1 MTPREALK
9 RYFGYDSFRP
19 GQEEIVSA
27 LLAGRDALAI
37 MPTGAGKS
45 LCYQVPALLLP
56 GLTLVIS
63 PLISL
68 MQDQVKGLNAA
79 GIHAAFI
86 NSSLTETQIARAL
99 DLAAEGSYKLVY
111 VAPERLESPV
121 FRSFAAGA
129 DISMVTVDEAHCI
142 SQWGQDFRPS
152 YLKILDFIDSLPRRP
167 IVSAF
172 TATATREVKDDIV
185 CTLRLHDPKVLVTG
199 FDRPNLYFQVERTR
213 RKDDFVIQYLRDH
226 PGESGIIYCATRK
239 NVDKLQ
245 ELLTEYGF
253 TATKYHA
260 GLSAEARRKNQN
272 DFIYDT
278 APVIVATNA
287 FGMGIDKSNV
297 RFVLHYN
304 MPQSMENYYQEAGR
318 AGRDGLPSQC
328 VLLFSAQDVIIN
340 EEDCGT
346 LRGLTATA
354 IKRNDDVVQTLYDRI
369 LGRTA
374 LNDVIHPLTGEVL
387 CKAGEEITES
397 IAEAIEKSPLES
409 VEIRSVLTCESRR
422 GVCAK
427 CYGRNLATAR
437 MVQRGEVV
445 GVIAAQSIG
454 EPGTQL
460 TLRTFHVGGVAAGTA
475 VETNVV
481 SKYEGRL
488 EIDELRTVKGKNPQ
502 GEAVDIVISR
512 QSEFRIV
519 DPKTE
524 IVLYTHNLPYGSM
537 LYMSDGA
544 EVKKGD
550 MICEWDPYNAVIIS
564 EHEGKAVYD
573 SVIEGV
579 TYRDERDEQTGLS
592 EKVIIESKDKTKN
605 PVIKVINKEG
615 EEVKS
620 YNLPVS
626 AHVVVKDNAKIKAGD
641 ILIKIPRAVGKSGG
655 DITGGLPRVTE
666 LFEARNPSNPAI
678 VSEID
683 GEVTFGKI
691 KRGNREIIITS
702 KEGDVRRYLVPLSRQ
717 IIVQENDYVKAG
729 GALSDGAI
737 TPSDILN
744 ILGLTKVQE
753 YIVNEVQEVYRMQGV
768 KINDKHFEVIVR
780 QMMSKV
786 KIEDPGDTRFFE
798 DQIVDKWEFMDV
810 NDELYDKVVVTDAGD
825 STAVQPGQIISMRKL
840 RDENSSLKRRDLNLV
855 KVRDIV
861 PATSTQILQGITRA
875 ALQTSSFISAA
886 SFQETTKVL
895 NEAAIQGK
903 VDPLENLK
911 ENVICGHL
919 IPGGTGMREYDNLVV
934 GLKED
939 LEAIQ
944 AAK

>member
-253 TATKYHA
+253 AATKYHA

-340 EEDCGT
+340 KFLLDKKDFAEMDDEEADLLRQRDLQRLQTMERYCQTTECLRNYILAYFGEHPTAPCGNCGSCNNDFDEVDMTDAAKWMINCVAELHGRYGKAMLFGT
-346 LRGLTATA
+346 LQGANRARLRELGAERFKSYGRMKDTPRETLERLLAQLLEDGYLVQSDDQYAVLHIGDIAPLKAGGQVLVKLPPQREPEQTRAPKPKRRSPMDALTSAGLELFNQLRQLRFDTAQREGLPPYVVFGDKSLVDMCLRAPRRAEDMLGIYGMGERKYEKYGAAFFAVIDAYRADHPDAVLSLDPPAPEPEKPLPSEKKKKPPKAERPAFYLTAEDARSFNYQDSYTGA
-354 IKRNDDVVQTLYDRI
+354 ELKA
-369 LGRTA
+369 A
-374 LNDVIHPLTGEVL
+374 L
-387 CKAGEEITES
+387 
-397 IAEAIEKSPLES
+397 IE
-409 VEIRSVLTCESRR
+409 
-422 GVCAK
+422 
-427 CYGRNLATAR
+427 
-437 MVQRGEVV
+437 
-445 GVIAAQSIG
+445 
-454 EPGTQL
+454 
-460 TLRTFHVGGVAAGTA
+460 AAGDPDVKAPTI
-475 VETNVV
+475 
-481 SKYEGRL
+481 K
-488 EIDELRTVKGKNPQ
+488 EIDEWLLVQRLIGMERLPTKGFYYVPTPAGVDAGLR
-502 GEAVDIVISR
+502 
-512 QSEFRIV
+512 SE
-519 DPKTE
+519 
-524 IVLYTHNLPYGSM
+524 
-537 LYMSDGA
+537 
-544 EVKKGD
+544 
-550 MICEWDPYNAVIIS
+550 
-564 EHEGKAVYD
+564 
-573 SVIEGV
+573 
-579 TYRDERDEQTGLS
+579 
-592 EKVIIESKDKTKN
+592 DK
-605 PVIKVINKEG
+605 
-615 EEVKS
+615 
-620 YNLPVS
+620 VS
-626 AHVVVKDNAKIKAGD
+626 ARGTPYSVLLFTPESQRMVVEHFIKPD
-641 ILIKIPRAVGKSGG
+641 
-655 DITGGLPRVTE
+655 
-666 LFEARNPSNPAI
+666 
-678 VSEID
+678 
-683 GEVTFGKI
+683 
-691 KRGNREIIITS
+691 
-702 KEGDVRRYLVPLSRQ
+702 
-717 IIVQENDYVKAG
+717 
-729 GALSDGAI
+729 
-737 TPSDILN
+737 
-744 ILGLTKVQE
+744 
-753 YIVNEVQEVYRMQGV
+753 
-768 KINDKHFEVIVR
+768 
-780 QMMSKV
+780 
-786 KIEDPGDTRFFE
+786 
-798 DQIVDKWEFMDV
+798 
-810 NDELYDKVVVTDAGD
+810 
-825 STAVQPGQIISMRKL
+825 
-840 RDENSSLKRRDLNLV
+840 
-855 KVRDIV
+855 
-861 PATSTQILQGITRA
+861 
-875 ALQTSSFISAA
+875 
-886 SFQETTKVL
+886 
-895 NEAAIQGK
+895 
-903 VDPLENLK
+903 
-911 ENVICGHL
+911 
-919 IPGGTGMREYDNLVV
+919 
-934 GLKED
+934 
-939 LEAIQ
+939 
-944 AAK
+944 

>member
-121 FRSFAAGA
+121 FRSFSAGA

-213 RKDDFVIQYLRDH
+213 RKDDFVIQYLRGH

-253 TATKYHA
+253 AATKYHA

-340 EEDCGT
+340 KFLLDKKDFAEMDDEEADLLRQRDLQRLQTMERYCQTTECLRNYILAYFGEHPTAPCGNCGSCNNDFDEVDMTDAAKWMINCVAELRGRYGKAILFGT
-346 LRGLTATA
+346 LQGANRARLRELGAERFKSYGRMKDTPRETLERLLAQLLEDGYLVQSDDQYAVLHIGDIAPLKAGGQVLVKLPPQREPEQARAPKPKRRSPMDALTSAGLELFNQLRQLRFDTAQREGLPPYVVFGDKSLVDMCLRAPRRAEDMLGIYGMGERKYEKYGAAFFAVIDAYRADHPDAVLSLDPPAPEPEKPLPSEKKKKPPKAERPAFYLTAEDARSFNYQDSYTGA
-354 IKRNDDVVQTLYDRI
+354 ELKA
-369 LGRTA
+369 A
-374 LNDVIHPLTGEVL
+374 L
-387 CKAGEEITES
+387 
-397 IAEAIEKSPLES
+397 IE
-409 VEIRSVLTCESRR
+409 
-422 GVCAK
+422 
-427 CYGRNLATAR
+427 
-437 MVQRGEVV
+437 
-445 GVIAAQSIG
+445 
-454 EPGTQL
+454 
-460 TLRTFHVGGVAAGTA
+460 AAGDPDVKAPTI
-475 VETNVV
+475 
-481 SKYEGRL
+481 K
-488 EIDELRTVKGKNPQ
+488 EIDEWLLAQRLIGMERLPTKGFYYVPTPAGVDAGLRSEDKVSARGTPYSVLLFTPEAQRMVVEHFIKPEASPS
-502 GEAVDIVISR
+502 GEAV
-512 QSEFRIV
+512 
-519 DPKTE
+519 T
-524 IVLYTHNLPYGSM
+524 
-537 LYMSDGA
+537 
-544 EVKKGD
+544 
-550 MICEWDPYNAVIIS
+550 
-564 EHEGKAVYD
+564 
-573 SVIEGV
+573 
-579 TYRDERDEQTGLS
+579 
-592 EKVIIESKDKTKN
+592 
-605 PVIKVINKEG
+605 
-615 EEVKS
+615 
-620 YNLPVS
+620 
-626 AHVVVKDNAKIKAGD
+626 
-641 ILIKIPRAVGKSGG
+641 
-655 DITGGLPRVTE
+655 
-666 LFEARNPSNPAI
+666 
-678 VSEID
+678 
-683 GEVTFGKI
+683 
-691 KRGNREIIITS
+691 
-702 KEGDVRRYLVPLSRQ
+702 EGD
-717 IIVQENDYVKAG
+717 
-729 GALSDGAI
+729 
-737 TPSDILN
+737 
-744 ILGLTKVQE
+744 
-753 YIVNEVQEVYRMQGV
+753 
-768 KINDKHFEVIVR
+768 
-780 QMMSKV
+780 
-786 KIEDPGDTRFFE
+786 
-798 DQIVDKWEFMDV
+798 
-810 NDELYDKVVVTDAGD
+810 
-825 STAVQPGQIISMRKL
+825 
-840 RDENSSLKRRDLNLV
+840 
-855 KVRDIV
+855 
-861 PATSTQILQGITRA
+861 
-875 ALQTSSFISAA
+875 
-886 SFQETTKVL
+886 
-895 NEAAIQGK
+895 
-903 VDPLENLK
+903 
-911 ENVICGHL
+911 
-919 IPGGTGMREYDNLVV
+919 
-934 GLKED
+934 
-939 LEAIQ
+939 
-944 AAK
+944 

>member
-1 MTPREALK
+1 MTPLETLK

-253 TATKYHA
+253 AATKYHA

-340 EEDCGT
+340 KFLLDKKDFAEMDDEEADLLRQRDLQRLQTMERYCQTTECLRNYILAYFGEHPTAPCGNCGSCNNDFDEVDMTDAAKWMINCVAELRGRYGKAILFGT
-346 LRGLTATA
+346 LQGANRARLRELGAERFKSYGRMKDTPRETLERLLAQLLEDGYLVQSDDQYAVLHIGDISPLKAGGQVLVKLPPQREPEQARAPKPKRRSPMDALTSAGLELFNQLRQLRFDTAQREGLPPYVVFGDKSLVDMCLRAPRRAEDMLGIYGMGERKYEKYGAAFFAVIDAYRADHPDAVLSLDPPAPEPEKPLPSEKKKKLPKAERPAFYLTAEDARSFNYQDSYTGA
-354 IKRNDDVVQTLYDRI
+354 ELKA
-369 LGRTA
+369 A
-374 LNDVIHPLTGEVL
+374 L
-387 CKAGEEITES
+387 
-397 IAEAIEKSPLES
+397 IE
-409 VEIRSVLTCESRR
+409 
-422 GVCAK
+422 
-427 CYGRNLATAR
+427 
-437 MVQRGEVV
+437 
-445 GVIAAQSIG
+445 
-454 EPGTQL
+454 
-460 TLRTFHVGGVAAGTA
+460 AAGDPDVKTP
-475 VETNVV
+475 TI
-481 SKYEGRL
+481 K
-488 EIDELRTVKGKNPQ
+488 EIDEWLLAQRLIGMERLPTKGFYYVPTPAGVDAGLR
-502 GEAVDIVISR
+502 
-512 QSEFRIV
+512 SE
-519 DPKTE
+519 
-524 IVLYTHNLPYGSM
+524 
-537 LYMSDGA
+537 
-544 EVKKGD
+544 
-550 MICEWDPYNAVIIS
+550 
-564 EHEGKAVYD
+564 
-573 SVIEGV
+573 
-579 TYRDERDEQTGLS
+579 
-592 EKVIIESKDKTKN
+592 DK
-605 PVIKVINKEG
+605 
-615 EEVKS
+615 
-620 YNLPVS
+620 VS
-626 AHVVVKDNAKIKAGD
+626 ARGTPYSVLLFTPEAQRMVVEHFIKPD
-641 ILIKIPRAVGKSGG
+641 
-655 DITGGLPRVTE
+655 
-666 LFEARNPSNPAI
+666 
-678 VSEID
+678 
-683 GEVTFGKI
+683 
-691 KRGNREIIITS
+691 
-702 KEGDVRRYLVPLSRQ
+702 
-717 IIVQENDYVKAG
+717 
-729 GALSDGAI
+729 
-737 TPSDILN
+737 
-744 ILGLTKVQE
+744 
-753 YIVNEVQEVYRMQGV
+753 
-768 KINDKHFEVIVR
+768 
-780 QMMSKV
+780 
-786 KIEDPGDTRFFE
+786 
-798 DQIVDKWEFMDV
+798 
-810 NDELYDKVVVTDAGD
+810 
-825 STAVQPGQIISMRKL
+825 
-840 RDENSSLKRRDLNLV
+840 
-855 KVRDIV
+855 
-861 PATSTQILQGITRA
+861 
-875 ALQTSSFISAA
+875 
-886 SFQETTKVL
+886 
-895 NEAAIQGK
+895 
-903 VDPLENLK
+903 
-911 ENVICGHL
+911 
-919 IPGGTGMREYDNLVV
+919 
-934 GLKED
+934 
-939 LEAIQ
+939 
-944 AAK
+944 

>member
-27 LLAGRDALAI
+27 LLAGQDALAI

-253 TATKYHA
+253 AATKYHA

-340 EEDCGT
+340 KFLLDKKDFAEMDDEEADLLRQRDLQRLQTMERYCQTTECLRNYILAYFGEHPTAPCGNCGSCNNDFDEVDMTDAAKWMINCVAELRGRYGKAILFGT
-346 LRGLTATA
+346 LQGANRARLRELGAERFKSYGRMKDTPRETLERLLAQLLEDGYLVQSDDQYAVLHIGDIAPLKADGQVLVKLPPQREPEQARAPKPKRRSPMDALTSAGLELFSQLRQLRFDTAQREGLPPYVVFGDKSLVDMCLRAPRRAEDMLGIYGMGERKYEKYGAAFFAVIDAYRADHPDAVLSLDPPAPEPEKPLPSEKKKKPPKAERPAFYLTAEDARSFNYQDSYTGA
-354 IKRNDDVVQTLYDRI
+354 ELKAALIEAAGDPDVKAPTIKEIEEWLLVQRLIGMERLPTKGFYYVPTPAGVDAGLRSEDKVSARGTPYSVLLFTPEAQRMVVEHFI
-369 LGRTA
+369 
-374 LNDVIHPLTGEVL
+374 
-387 CKAGEEITES
+387 K
-397 IAEAIEKSPLES
+397 AEASP
-409 VEIRSVLTCESRR
+409 
-422 GVCAK
+422 A
-427 CYGRNLATAR
+427 
-437 MVQRGEVV
+437 
-445 GVIAAQSIG
+445 
-454 EPGTQL
+454 
-460 TLRTFHVGGVAAGTA
+460 
-475 VETNVV
+475 
-481 SKYEGRL
+481 
-488 EIDELRTVKGKNPQ
+488 
-502 GEAVDIVISR
+502 GEAV
-512 QSEFRIV
+512 
-519 DPKTE
+519 T
-524 IVLYTHNLPYGSM
+524 
-537 LYMSDGA
+537 
-544 EVKKGD
+544 
-550 MICEWDPYNAVIIS
+550 
-564 EHEGKAVYD
+564 
-573 SVIEGV
+573 
-579 TYRDERDEQTGLS
+579 
-592 EKVIIESKDKTKN
+592 
-605 PVIKVINKEG
+605 
-615 EEVKS
+615 
-620 YNLPVS
+620 
-626 AHVVVKDNAKIKAGD
+626 
-641 ILIKIPRAVGKSGG
+641 
-655 DITGGLPRVTE
+655 
-666 LFEARNPSNPAI
+666 
-678 VSEID
+678 
-683 GEVTFGKI
+683 
-691 KRGNREIIITS
+691 
-702 KEGDVRRYLVPLSRQ
+702 EGD
-717 IIVQENDYVKAG
+717 
-729 GALSDGAI
+729 
-737 TPSDILN
+737 
-744 ILGLTKVQE
+744 
-753 YIVNEVQEVYRMQGV
+753 
-768 KINDKHFEVIVR
+768 
-780 QMMSKV
+780 
-786 KIEDPGDTRFFE
+786 
-798 DQIVDKWEFMDV
+798 
-810 NDELYDKVVVTDAGD
+810 
-825 STAVQPGQIISMRKL
+825 
-840 RDENSSLKRRDLNLV
+840 
-855 KVRDIV
+855 
-861 PATSTQILQGITRA
+861 
-875 ALQTSSFISAA
+875 
-886 SFQETTKVL
+886 
-895 NEAAIQGK
+895 
-903 VDPLENLK
+903 
-911 ENVICGHL
+911 
-919 IPGGTGMREYDNLVV
+919 
-934 GLKED
+934 
-939 LEAIQ
+939 
-944 AAK
+944 

>member
-253 TATKYHA
+253 AATKYHA

-340 EEDCGT
+340 KFLLDKKDFAEMDDEETDLLRQRDLQRLQTMERYCQTTECLRNYILAYFGEHPTAPCGNCGSCNNDFDEVDMTDAAKWMINCVAELYGRYGKAILFGT
-346 LRGLTATA
+346 LQGANRARLRELGAERFKSYGRMKDTPRETLERLLAQLLEDGYLVQS
-354 IKRNDDVVQTLYDRI
+354 DDQYAVLHIGDI
-369 LGRTA
+369 A
-374 LNDVIHPLTGEVL
+374 PL
-387 CKAGEEITES
+387 KAGGQVLVKLPPQREPEQARAPKPKRRSPMDALTSAGLELFNQLRQLRFDTAQREGLPPYVVFGDKSLVDMCLRAPRRAEDMLGIYGMGERKYEKYGAAFFAVIDAYRADHPDAVLSLDPPAPEPEKPLPSEKKKKPPKAERPAFYLTTEDARS
-397 IAEAIEKSPLES
+397 FNYQDSYTGAELKAALIE
-409 VEIRSVLTCESRR
+409 
-422 GVCAK
+422 
-427 CYGRNLATAR
+427 
-437 MVQRGEVV
+437 
-445 GVIAAQSIG
+445 
-454 EPGTQL
+454 
-460 TLRTFHVGGVAAGTA
+460 AAGDPDVKAPTI
-475 VETNVV
+475 
-481 SKYEGRL
+481 K
-488 EIDELRTVKGKNPQ
+488 EIDEWLLAQRLIGMERLPTKGFYYVPTPAGVDAGLRSEDKVSARGTPYSVLLFTPEVQRMVVEHFVKPEASPS
-502 GEAVDIVISR
+502 GEAV
-512 QSEFRIV
+512 
-519 DPKTE
+519 T
-524 IVLYTHNLPYGSM
+524 
-537 LYMSDGA
+537 
-544 EVKKGD
+544 
-550 MICEWDPYNAVIIS
+550 
-564 EHEGKAVYD
+564 
-573 SVIEGV
+573 
-579 TYRDERDEQTGLS
+579 
-592 EKVIIESKDKTKN
+592 
-605 PVIKVINKEG
+605 
-615 EEVKS
+615 
-620 YNLPVS
+620 
-626 AHVVVKDNAKIKAGD
+626 
-641 ILIKIPRAVGKSGG
+641 
-655 DITGGLPRVTE
+655 
-666 LFEARNPSNPAI
+666 
-678 VSEID
+678 
-683 GEVTFGKI
+683 
-691 KRGNREIIITS
+691 
-702 KEGDVRRYLVPLSRQ
+702 EGD
-717 IIVQENDYVKAG
+717 
-729 GALSDGAI
+729 
-737 TPSDILN
+737 
-744 ILGLTKVQE
+744 
-753 YIVNEVQEVYRMQGV
+753 
-768 KINDKHFEVIVR
+768 
-780 QMMSKV
+780 
-786 KIEDPGDTRFFE
+786 
-798 DQIVDKWEFMDV
+798 
-810 NDELYDKVVVTDAGD
+810 
-825 STAVQPGQIISMRKL
+825 
-840 RDENSSLKRRDLNLV
+840 
-855 KVRDIV
+855 
-861 PATSTQILQGITRA
+861 
-875 ALQTSSFISAA
+875 
-886 SFQETTKVL
+886 
-895 NEAAIQGK
+895 
-903 VDPLENLK
+903 
-911 ENVICGHL
+911 
-919 IPGGTGMREYDNLVV
+919 
-934 GLKED
+934 
-939 LEAIQ
+939 
-944 AAK
+944 

>member
-1 MTPREALK
+1 MTPLEALK

-226 PGESGIIYCATRK
+226 PSESGIIYCATRK

-253 TATKYHA
+253 AATKYHA

-340 EEDCGT
+340 KFLLDKKDFAEMDDEEADLLRQRDLQRLQTMERYCQTSECLRNYILAYFGEHPTAPCGNCGSCSSDFDEVNMTDAAKWMINCVAELRGRYGKAILFGT
-346 LRGLTATA
+346 LQGANRARLRELGAERFKSYGRMKDTPRETLERLLAQLLEDGYLVQSDDQYAVLHIGDIAPLKAGGQVLVKLPPQREPEQARAPKPKRRSPMDALTSAGLELFNQLRQLRFDTAQREGLPPYVVFGDKSLVDMCLRAPRRAEDMLGIYGMGERKYEKYGAAFFAVIDAYRADHPDAVLSLDPPAPEPEKPLPSEKKKKPPKAERPAFYLTAEDARSFNYQDSYTGA
-354 IKRNDDVVQTLYDRI
+354 ELKA
-369 LGRTA
+369 A
-374 LNDVIHPLTGEVL
+374 L
-387 CKAGEEITES
+387 
-397 IAEAIEKSPLES
+397 IE
-409 VEIRSVLTCESRR
+409 
-422 GVCAK
+422 
-427 CYGRNLATAR
+427 
-437 MVQRGEVV
+437 
-445 GVIAAQSIG
+445 
-454 EPGTQL
+454 
-460 TLRTFHVGGVAAGTA
+460 AAGDPDVKAPTI
-475 VETNVV
+475 
-481 SKYEGRL
+481 K
-488 EIDELRTVKGKNPQ
+488 EIDEWLLAQRLIGMERLPTKGFYYVPTPAGVDAGLRSEDKVSARGTPYSVLLFTPEAQRMVVEHFIKPEASPS
-502 GEAVDIVISR
+502 GEAV
-512 QSEFRIV
+512 
-519 DPKTE
+519 T
-524 IVLYTHNLPYGSM
+524 
-537 LYMSDGA
+537 
-544 EVKKGD
+544 
-550 MICEWDPYNAVIIS
+550 
-564 EHEGKAVYD
+564 
-573 SVIEGV
+573 
-579 TYRDERDEQTGLS
+579 
-592 EKVIIESKDKTKN
+592 
-605 PVIKVINKEG
+605 
-615 EEVKS
+615 
-620 YNLPVS
+620 
-626 AHVVVKDNAKIKAGD
+626 
-641 ILIKIPRAVGKSGG
+641 
-655 DITGGLPRVTE
+655 
-666 LFEARNPSNPAI
+666 
-678 VSEID
+678 
-683 GEVTFGKI
+683 
-691 KRGNREIIITS
+691 
-702 KEGDVRRYLVPLSRQ
+702 EGD
-717 IIVQENDYVKAG
+717 
-729 GALSDGAI
+729 
-737 TPSDILN
+737 
-744 ILGLTKVQE
+744 
-753 YIVNEVQEVYRMQGV
+753 
-768 KINDKHFEVIVR
+768 
-780 QMMSKV
+780 
-786 KIEDPGDTRFFE
+786 
-798 DQIVDKWEFMDV
+798 
-810 NDELYDKVVVTDAGD
+810 
-825 STAVQPGQIISMRKL
+825 
-840 RDENSSLKRRDLNLV
+840 
-855 KVRDIV
+855 
-861 PATSTQILQGITRA
+861 
-875 ALQTSSFISAA
+875 
-886 SFQETTKVL
+886 
-895 NEAAIQGK
+895 
-903 VDPLENLK
+903 
-911 ENVICGHL
+911 
-919 IPGGTGMREYDNLVV
+919 
-934 GLKED
+934 
-939 LEAIQ
+939 
-944 AAK
+944 

>member
-121 FRSFAAGA
+121 FRSFSAGA

-253 TATKYHA
+253 AATKYHA

-340 EEDCGT
+340 KFLLDKKDFAEMDDEEADL
-346 LRGLTATA
+346 LRQRDLQRLQTMERYCQTTECL
-354 IKRNDDVVQTLYDRI
+354 RNYIQI
-369 LGRTA
+369 GR
-374 LNDVIHPLTGEVL
+374 
-387 CKAGEEITES
+387 
-397 IAEAIEKSPLES
+397 
-409 VEIRSVLTCESRR
+409 
-422 GVCAK
+422 
-427 CYGRNLATAR
+427 
-437 MVQRGEVV
+437 
-445 GVIAAQSIG
+445 
-454 EPGTQL
+454 
-460 TLRTFHVGGVAAGTA
+460 
-475 VETNVV
+475 
-481 SKYEGRL
+481 
-488 EIDELRTVKGKNPQ
+488 
-502 GEAVDIVISR
+502 
-512 QSEFRIV
+512 
-519 DPKTE
+519 
-524 IVLYTHNLPYGSM
+524 
-537 LYMSDGA
+537 
-544 EVKKGD
+544 
-550 MICEWDPYNAVIIS
+550 
-564 EHEGKAVYD
+564 
-573 SVIEGV
+573 
-579 TYRDERDEQTGLS
+579 
-592 EKVIIESKDKTKN
+592 
-605 PVIKVINKEG
+605 
-615 EEVKS
+615 
-620 YNLPVS
+620 
-626 AHVVVKDNAKIKAGD
+626 AHV
-641 ILIKIPRAVGKSGG
+641 
-655 DITGGLPRVTE
+655 
-666 LFEARNPSNPAI
+666 
-678 VSEID
+678 
-683 GEVTFGKI
+683 
-691 KRGNREIIITS
+691 
-702 KEGDVRRYLVPLSRQ
+702 
-717 IIVQENDYVKAG
+717 
-729 GALSDGAI
+729 
-737 TPSDILN
+737 
-744 ILGLTKVQE
+744 
-753 YIVNEVQEVYRMQGV
+753 
-768 KINDKHFEVIVR
+768 
-780 QMMSKV
+780 
-786 KIEDPGDTRFFE
+786 
-798 DQIVDKWEFMDV
+798 
-810 NDELYDKVVVTDAGD
+810 
-825 STAVQPGQIISMRKL
+825 
-840 RDENSSLKRRDLNLV
+840 
-855 KVRDIV
+855 
-861 PATSTQILQGITRA
+861 
-875 ALQTSSFISAA
+875 
-886 SFQETTKVL
+886 
-895 NEAAIQGK
+895 
-903 VDPLENLK
+903 
-911 ENVICGHL
+911 
-919 IPGGTGMREYDNLVV
+919 
-934 GLKED
+934 
-939 LEAIQ
+939 
-944 AAK
+944 

>member
-129 DISMVTVDEAHCI
+129 DISMITVDEAHCI

-185 CTLRLHDPKVLVTG
+185 CTLRLHNPKVLVTG

-213 RKDDFVIQYLRDH
+213 RKDDFVIQYLRGH

-253 TATKYHA
+253 AATKYHA
-260 GLSAEARRKNQN
+260 GLPAEARRKNQN

-340 EEDCGT
+340 KFLLGKKDFAEMDDEEADLLRQRDLQRLQTMERYCQTTECLRNYILAYFGEHPTAPCGNCGSCSNDFDEVDMTDAAKRMINCVAELRGRYGKAILFGT
-346 LRGLTATA
+346 LQGANRARLRELGAERFKSYGRMKDTPRETLERLLAQLLEDGYLVQSDDQYAVLHIGDIAPLKAGGQVLVKLPPQREPEQARAPKPKRRSPMDALTSAGLELFNQLRQLRFDTAQREGLPPYVVFGDKSLVDMCLRAPRRAVDMLGIYGMGERKYEKYGAAFFSVIDAYRADHPDAVLSLDPPAPEPEKPLPSEKKKKPPKAERPAFYLTAEDARSFNYQDSYTGA
-354 IKRNDDVVQTLYDRI
+354 ELKA
-369 LGRTA
+369 A
-374 LNDVIHPLTGEVL
+374 L
-387 CKAGEEITES
+387 
-397 IAEAIEKSPLES
+397 IE
-409 VEIRSVLTCESRR
+409 
-422 GVCAK
+422 
-427 CYGRNLATAR
+427 
-437 MVQRGEVV
+437 
-445 GVIAAQSIG
+445 
-454 EPGTQL
+454 
-460 TLRTFHVGGVAAGTA
+460 AAGDPDVKAPTI
-475 VETNVV
+475 
-481 SKYEGRL
+481 K
-488 EIDELRTVKGKNPQ
+488 EIDEWLLAQRLIGMERLPTKGFYYVPTPAGVDAGLR
-502 GEAVDIVISR
+502 
-512 QSEFRIV
+512 SE
-519 DPKTE
+519 
-524 IVLYTHNLPYGSM
+524 
-537 LYMSDGA
+537 
-544 EVKKGD
+544 
-550 MICEWDPYNAVIIS
+550 
-564 EHEGKAVYD
+564 
-573 SVIEGV
+573 
-579 TYRDERDEQTGLS
+579 
-592 EKVIIESKDKTKN
+592 DK
-605 PVIKVINKEG
+605 
-615 EEVKS
+615 
-620 YNLPVS
+620 VS
-626 AHVVVKDNAKIKAGD
+626 ARGTPYSVLLFTPEAQRMVVEHFIKPD
-641 ILIKIPRAVGKSGG
+641 
-655 DITGGLPRVTE
+655 
-666 LFEARNPSNPAI
+666 
-678 VSEID
+678 
-683 GEVTFGKI
+683 
-691 KRGNREIIITS
+691 
-702 KEGDVRRYLVPLSRQ
+702 
-717 IIVQENDYVKAG
+717 
-729 GALSDGAI
+729 
-737 TPSDILN
+737 
-744 ILGLTKVQE
+744 
-753 YIVNEVQEVYRMQGV
+753 
-768 KINDKHFEVIVR
+768 
-780 QMMSKV
+780 
-786 KIEDPGDTRFFE
+786 
-798 DQIVDKWEFMDV
+798 
-810 NDELYDKVVVTDAGD
+810 
-825 STAVQPGQIISMRKL
+825 
-840 RDENSSLKRRDLNLV
+840 
-855 KVRDIV
+855 
-861 PATSTQILQGITRA
+861 
-875 ALQTSSFISAA
+875 
-886 SFQETTKVL
+886 
-895 NEAAIQGK
+895 
-903 VDPLENLK
+903 
-911 ENVICGHL
+911 
-919 IPGGTGMREYDNLVV
+919 
-934 GLKED
+934 
-939 LEAIQ
+939 
-944 AAK
+944 

>member
-129 DISMVTVDEAHCI
+129 DISMVTVDEVHCI

-213 RKDDFVIQYLRDH
+213 RKDDFVIQYLRGH

-253 TATKYHA
+253 AATKYHA

-340 EEDCGT
+340 KFLLDKKDFAEMDDEEADLLRQRDLQRLQTMERYCQTTECLRNYILAYFGEHPTAPCGNCGSCNNDFDEVDMTDAAKWMINCVAELRGRYGKAILFGT
-346 LRGLTATA
+346 LQGANRARLRELGAERFKSYGRMKDTPRETLERLLAQLLEDGYLVQSDDQYAVLHIGDIAPLKAGGQVLVKLPPQREPEKARAPKPKRRSPMDALTSAGLELFNQLRQLRFDTAQREGLPPYVVFGDKSLVDMCLRAPRRAEDMLGIYGMGERKYEKYGAAFFSVIDAYRADHPDAVLSLDPPAPEPEKPLPSEKKKKPPKAERPAFYLTAEDARSFNYQDSYTGA
-354 IKRNDDVVQTLYDRI
+354 ELKA
-369 LGRTA
+369 A
-374 LNDVIHPLTGEVL
+374 L
-387 CKAGEEITES
+387 
-397 IAEAIEKSPLES
+397 IE
-409 VEIRSVLTCESRR
+409 
-422 GVCAK
+422 
-427 CYGRNLATAR
+427 
-437 MVQRGEVV
+437 
-445 GVIAAQSIG
+445 
-454 EPGTQL
+454 
-460 TLRTFHVGGVAAGTA
+460 AAGDPDVKAPTI
-475 VETNVV
+475 
-481 SKYEGRL
+481 K
-488 EIDELRTVKGKNPQ
+488 EIDEWLLAQRLIGMERLPTKGFYYVPTPAGVDAGLR
-502 GEAVDIVISR
+502 
-512 QSEFRIV
+512 SE
-519 DPKTE
+519 
-524 IVLYTHNLPYGSM
+524 
-537 LYMSDGA
+537 
-544 EVKKGD
+544 
-550 MICEWDPYNAVIIS
+550 
-564 EHEGKAVYD
+564 
-573 SVIEGV
+573 
-579 TYRDERDEQTGLS
+579 
-592 EKVIIESKDKTKN
+592 DK
-605 PVIKVINKEG
+605 
-615 EEVKS
+615 
-620 YNLPVS
+620 VS
-626 AHVVVKDNAKIKAGD
+626 ARGTPYSVLLFTPEAQRMVVEHFIKPD
-641 ILIKIPRAVGKSGG
+641 
-655 DITGGLPRVTE
+655 
-666 LFEARNPSNPAI
+666 
-678 VSEID
+678 
-683 GEVTFGKI
+683 
-691 KRGNREIIITS
+691 
-702 KEGDVRRYLVPLSRQ
+702 
-717 IIVQENDYVKAG
+717 
-729 GALSDGAI
+729 
-737 TPSDILN
+737 
-744 ILGLTKVQE
+744 
-753 YIVNEVQEVYRMQGV
+753 
-768 KINDKHFEVIVR
+768 
-780 QMMSKV
+780 
-786 KIEDPGDTRFFE
+786 
-798 DQIVDKWEFMDV
+798 
-810 NDELYDKVVVTDAGD
+810 
-825 STAVQPGQIISMRKL
+825 
-840 RDENSSLKRRDLNLV
+840 
-855 KVRDIV
+855 
-861 PATSTQILQGITRA
+861 
-875 ALQTSSFISAA
+875 
-886 SFQETTKVL
+886 
-895 NEAAIQGK
+895 
-903 VDPLENLK
+903 
-911 ENVICGHL
+911 
-919 IPGGTGMREYDNLVV
+919 
-934 GLKED
+934 
-939 LEAIQ
+939 
-944 AAK
+944 

>member
-1 MTPREALK
+1 MTPLEALK

-253 TATKYHA
+253 AATKYHA

-340 EEDCGT
+340 KFLLDKKDFAEMDDEEADLLRQRDLQRLQTMERYCQTTECLRNYILAYFGEHPTAPCGNCGSCSSDFDEVNMTDAAKWMINCVAELRGRYGKAILFGT
-346 LRGLTATA
+346 LQGANRARLRELGAERFKSYGRMKDTPRETLERLLAQLLEDGYLVQSDDQYAVLHIGDIAPLKAGGQVLVKLPPQREPEQTRAPKPKRRSPMDALTSAGLELFNQLRQLRFDTAQREGLPPYVVFGDKSLVDMCLRAPRRAEDMLGIYGMGERKYEKYGAAFFAVIDAYRADHPDAVLSLDPPAPEPEKPLPSEKKKKPPKAERPAFYLTAEDARSFNYQDSYTGA
-354 IKRNDDVVQTLYDRI
+354 ELKA
-369 LGRTA
+369 A
-374 LNDVIHPLTGEVL
+374 L
-387 CKAGEEITES
+387 
-397 IAEAIEKSPLES
+397 IE
-409 VEIRSVLTCESRR
+409 
-422 GVCAK
+422 
-427 CYGRNLATAR
+427 
-437 MVQRGEVV
+437 
-445 GVIAAQSIG
+445 
-454 EPGTQL
+454 
-460 TLRTFHVGGVAAGTA
+460 AAGDPDVKAPTI
-475 VETNVV
+475 
-481 SKYEGRL
+481 K
-488 EIDELRTVKGKNPQ
+488 EIDEWLLAQRLIGMERLPTKGFYYVPTPAGVDAGLRSEDKVSARGTPYSVLLFTPEAQRMVVEHFIKPEASPS
-502 GEAVDIVISR
+502 GEAV
-512 QSEFRIV
+512 
-519 DPKTE
+519 T
-524 IVLYTHNLPYGSM
+524 
-537 LYMSDGA
+537 
-544 EVKKGD
+544 
-550 MICEWDPYNAVIIS
+550 
-564 EHEGKAVYD
+564 
-573 SVIEGV
+573 
-579 TYRDERDEQTGLS
+579 
-592 EKVIIESKDKTKN
+592 
-605 PVIKVINKEG
+605 
-615 EEVKS
+615 
-620 YNLPVS
+620 
-626 AHVVVKDNAKIKAGD
+626 
-641 ILIKIPRAVGKSGG
+641 
-655 DITGGLPRVTE
+655 
-666 LFEARNPSNPAI
+666 
-678 VSEID
+678 
-683 GEVTFGKI
+683 
-691 KRGNREIIITS
+691 
-702 KEGDVRRYLVPLSRQ
+702 EGD
-717 IIVQENDYVKAG
+717 
-729 GALSDGAI
+729 
-737 TPSDILN
+737 
-744 ILGLTKVQE
+744 
-753 YIVNEVQEVYRMQGV
+753 
-768 KINDKHFEVIVR
+768 
-780 QMMSKV
+780 
-786 KIEDPGDTRFFE
+786 
-798 DQIVDKWEFMDV
+798 
-810 NDELYDKVVVTDAGD
+810 
-825 STAVQPGQIISMRKL
+825 
-840 RDENSSLKRRDLNLV
+840 
-855 KVRDIV
+855 
-861 PATSTQILQGITRA
+861 
-875 ALQTSSFISAA
+875 
-886 SFQETTKVL
+886 
-895 NEAAIQGK
+895 
-903 VDPLENLK
+903 
-911 ENVICGHL
+911 
-919 IPGGTGMREYDNLVV
+919 
-934 GLKED
+934 
-939 LEAIQ
+939 
-944 AAK
+944 

>member
-253 TATKYHA
+253 AATKYHA

-340 EEDCGT
+340 KFLLDKKDFAEMDDEETDLLRQRDLQRLQTMERYCQTTECLRNYILAYFGEHPTAPCGNCGSCSNDFDEVDMTDAAKWMINCVAELRGRYGKAILFGT
-346 LRGLTATA
+346 LQGANRARLRELGAERFKSYGRMKDTPRETLERLLAQLLEDGYLVQSDDQYAVLHIGDIAPLKAGGQVLVKLPPQREPEQTRASKPKRRSPMDALTSAGLELFNQLRQLRFDTAQREGLPPYVVFGDKSLVDMCLRAPRRAEDMLGIYGMGERKYEKYGAAFFAVIDAYRADHPDAVLSLDPPAPEPEKPLPSEKKKKPPKAERPAFYLTAEDARSFNYQDSYTGA
-354 IKRNDDVVQTLYDRI
+354 ELKA
-369 LGRTA
+369 A
-374 LNDVIHPLTGEVL
+374 L
-387 CKAGEEITES
+387 
-397 IAEAIEKSPLES
+397 IE
-409 VEIRSVLTCESRR
+409 
-422 GVCAK
+422 
-427 CYGRNLATAR
+427 
-437 MVQRGEVV
+437 
-445 GVIAAQSIG
+445 
-454 EPGTQL
+454 
-460 TLRTFHVGGVAAGTA
+460 AAGDPDVKAPTI
-475 VETNVV
+475 
-481 SKYEGRL
+481 K
-488 EIDELRTVKGKNPQ
+488 EIDEWLLAQRLIGMERLPTKGFYYVPTPAGVDAGLRSEDTVSARGTP
-502 GEAVDIVISR
+502 
-512 QSEFRIV
+512 
-519 DPKTE
+519 
-524 IVLYTHNLPYGSM
+524 
-537 LYMSDGA
+537 
-544 EVKKGD
+544 
-550 MICEWDPYNAVIIS
+550 
-564 EHEGKAVYD
+564 D
-573 SVIEGV
+573 SVLLFPPEAQRMV
-579 TYRDERDEQTGLS
+579 VEHF
-592 EKVIIESKDKTKN
+592 
-605 PVIKVINKEG
+605 IK
-615 EEVKS
+615 
-620 YNLPVS
+620 P
-626 AHVVVKDNAKIKAGD
+626 D
-641 ILIKIPRAVGKSGG
+641 
-655 DITGGLPRVTE
+655 
-666 LFEARNPSNPAI
+666 
-678 VSEID
+678 
-683 GEVTFGKI
+683 
-691 KRGNREIIITS
+691 
-702 KEGDVRRYLVPLSRQ
+702 
-717 IIVQENDYVKAG
+717 
-729 GALSDGAI
+729 
-737 TPSDILN
+737 
-744 ILGLTKVQE
+744 
-753 YIVNEVQEVYRMQGV
+753 
-768 KINDKHFEVIVR
+768 
-780 QMMSKV
+780 
-786 KIEDPGDTRFFE
+786 
-798 DQIVDKWEFMDV
+798 
-810 NDELYDKVVVTDAGD
+810 
-825 STAVQPGQIISMRKL
+825 
-840 RDENSSLKRRDLNLV
+840 
-855 KVRDIV
+855 
-861 PATSTQILQGITRA
+861 
-875 ALQTSSFISAA
+875 
-886 SFQETTKVL
+886 
-895 NEAAIQGK
+895 
-903 VDPLENLK
+903 
-911 ENVICGHL
+911 
-919 IPGGTGMREYDNLVV
+919 
-934 GLKED
+934 
-939 LEAIQ
+939 
-944 AAK
+944 

>member
-121 FRSFAAGA
+121 FRSFSAGA

-253 TATKYHA
+253 AATKYHA

-340 EEDCGT
+340 KFLLDKKDFAEMDDEEADLLRQRDLQRLQTMERYCQTTECLRNYILAYFGEHPTAPCGNCGSCNNDFDEVDMTDAAKWMINCVAELRGRYGKAILFGT
-346 LRGLTATA
+346 LQGANRARLRELGAERFKSYGRMKDTPRETLERLLAQLLEDGYLVQSDDQYAVLHIGDIAPLKAGGQVLVKLPPQREPEKARAPKPKRRSPMDALTSAGLELFSQLRQLRFDTAQREGLPPYVVFGDKSLVDMCLRAPRRAEDMLGIYGMGERKYEKYGAAFFAVIDAYRADHPDAVLSLDPPAPEPEKPLPSEKKKKPPKAERPAFYLTAEDARSFNYQDSYTGA
-354 IKRNDDVVQTLYDRI
+354 ELKA
-369 LGRTA
+369 A
-374 LNDVIHPLTGEVL
+374 L
-387 CKAGEEITES
+387 
-397 IAEAIEKSPLES
+397 IE
-409 VEIRSVLTCESRR
+409 
-422 GVCAK
+422 
-427 CYGRNLATAR
+427 
-437 MVQRGEVV
+437 
-445 GVIAAQSIG
+445 
-454 EPGTQL
+454 
-460 TLRTFHVGGVAAGTA
+460 AAGDPDVKAPTI
-475 VETNVV
+475 
-481 SKYEGRL
+481 K
-488 EIDELRTVKGKNPQ
+488 EIDEWLLAQRLIGMERLPTKGFYYVPTPAGVDAGLR
-502 GEAVDIVISR
+502 
-512 QSEFRIV
+512 SE
-519 DPKTE
+519 
-524 IVLYTHNLPYGSM
+524 
-537 LYMSDGA
+537 
-544 EVKKGD
+544 
-550 MICEWDPYNAVIIS
+550 
-564 EHEGKAVYD
+564 
-573 SVIEGV
+573 
-579 TYRDERDEQTGLS
+579 
-592 EKVIIESKDKTKN
+592 DK
-605 PVIKVINKEG
+605 
-615 EEVKS
+615 
-620 YNLPVS
+620 VS
-626 AHVVVKDNAKIKAGD
+626 ARGTPYSVLLFTPEAQRMVV
-641 ILIKIPRAVGKSGG
+641 
-655 DITGGLPRVTE
+655 E
-666 LFEARNPSNPAI
+666 HF
-678 VSEID
+678 
-683 GEVTFGKI
+683 
-691 KRGNREIIITS
+691 
-702 KEGDVRRYLVPLSRQ
+702 
-717 IIVQENDYVKAG
+717 VKA
-729 GALSDGAI
+729 D
-737 TPSDILN
+737 
-744 ILGLTKVQE
+744 
-753 YIVNEVQEVYRMQGV
+753 
-768 KINDKHFEVIVR
+768 
-780 QMMSKV
+780 
-786 KIEDPGDTRFFE
+786 
-798 DQIVDKWEFMDV
+798 
-810 NDELYDKVVVTDAGD
+810 
-825 STAVQPGQIISMRKL
+825 
-840 RDENSSLKRRDLNLV
+840 
-855 KVRDIV
+855 
-861 PATSTQILQGITRA
+861 
-875 ALQTSSFISAA
+875 
-886 SFQETTKVL
+886 
-895 NEAAIQGK
+895 
-903 VDPLENLK
+903 
-911 ENVICGHL
+911 
-919 IPGGTGMREYDNLVV
+919 
-934 GLKED
+934 
-939 LEAIQ
+939 
-944 AAK
+944 

>member
-121 FRSFAAGA
+121 FRSFSAGA

-253 TATKYHA
+253 AATKYHA

-340 EEDCGT
+340 KFLLDKKDFAEMDDEEADLLRQRDLQRLQTMERYCQTTECLRNYILAYFGEHPTAPCGNCGSCNNDFDEVDMTDAAKWMINCVAELRGRYGKAILFGT
-346 LRGLTATA
+346 LQGANRARLRELGAERFKSYGRMKDTPRETLERLLAQLLEDGYLVQSDDQYAVLHIGDIAPLKAGGQVLVKLPPQREPEKARAPKPKRRSPMDALTSAGLELFNQLRQLRFDTAQREGLPPYVVFGDKSLVDMCLRAPRRAEDMLGIYGMGERKYEKYGAAFFAVIDAYRADNPDAVLSLDPPAPEPEKPLPSEKKKKPPKAERPAFYLTAEDARSFNYQDSYTGA
-354 IKRNDDVVQTLYDRI
+354 ELKA
-369 LGRTA
+369 A
-374 LNDVIHPLTGEVL
+374 L
-387 CKAGEEITES
+387 
-397 IAEAIEKSPLES
+397 IE
-409 VEIRSVLTCESRR
+409 
-422 GVCAK
+422 
-427 CYGRNLATAR
+427 
-437 MVQRGEVV
+437 
-445 GVIAAQSIG
+445 
-454 EPGTQL
+454 
-460 TLRTFHVGGVAAGTA
+460 AAGDPDVKAPTI
-475 VETNVV
+475 
-481 SKYEGRL
+481 K
-488 EIDELRTVKGKNPQ
+488 EIDEWLLAQRLIGMERLPTKGFYYVPTPAGVDAGLR
-502 GEAVDIVISR
+502 
-512 QSEFRIV
+512 SE
-519 DPKTE
+519 
-524 IVLYTHNLPYGSM
+524 
-537 LYMSDGA
+537 
-544 EVKKGD
+544 
-550 MICEWDPYNAVIIS
+550 
-564 EHEGKAVYD
+564 
-573 SVIEGV
+573 
-579 TYRDERDEQTGLS
+579 
-592 EKVIIESKDKTKN
+592 DK
-605 PVIKVINKEG
+605 
-615 EEVKS
+615 
-620 YNLPVS
+620 VS
-626 AHVVVKDNAKIKAGD
+626 ARGTPYSVLLFTPEAQRMVVEHFIKPD
-641 ILIKIPRAVGKSGG
+641 
-655 DITGGLPRVTE
+655 
-666 LFEARNPSNPAI
+666 
-678 VSEID
+678 
-683 GEVTFGKI
+683 
-691 KRGNREIIITS
+691 
-702 KEGDVRRYLVPLSRQ
+702 
-717 IIVQENDYVKAG
+717 
-729 GALSDGAI
+729 
-737 TPSDILN
+737 
-744 ILGLTKVQE
+744 
-753 YIVNEVQEVYRMQGV
+753 
-768 KINDKHFEVIVR
+768 
-780 QMMSKV
+780 
-786 KIEDPGDTRFFE
+786 
-798 DQIVDKWEFMDV
+798 
-810 NDELYDKVVVTDAGD
+810 
-825 STAVQPGQIISMRKL
+825 
-840 RDENSSLKRRDLNLV
+840 
-855 KVRDIV
+855 
-861 PATSTQILQGITRA
+861 
-875 ALQTSSFISAA
+875 
-886 SFQETTKVL
+886 
-895 NEAAIQGK
+895 
-903 VDPLENLK
+903 
-911 ENVICGHL
+911 
-919 IPGGTGMREYDNLVV
+919 
-934 GLKED
+934 
-939 LEAIQ
+939 
-944 AAK
+944 

>member
-340 EEDCGT
+340 KFLLDKKDFAEMDDEEADLLRQRDLQRLQTMERYCQTTECLRNYILAYFGEHPIAPCGNCGSCNNDFDEVDMTDAAKWMINCVAELHGRYGKAILFGT
-346 LRGLTATA
+346 LQGANRARLRELGAERFKSYGRMKDTPRETLERLLAQLLEDGYLVQS
-354 IKRNDDVVQTLYDRI
+354 DDQYAVLHIGDI
-369 LGRTA
+369 A
-374 LNDVIHPLTGEVL
+374 PL
-387 CKAGEEITES
+387 KAGGQVLVKLPPQREPEQARAPKPKRRSPMDALTSAGLELFS
-397 IAEAIEKSPLES
+397 QLRQLRFDTAQREGLPPYVVFGDKSLVDMCLRAPRRAEDMLGIYGMGERKYEK
-409 VEIRSVLTCESRR
+409 
-422 GVCAK
+422 
-427 CYGRNLATAR
+427 YGAAFFA
-437 MVQRGEVV
+437 
-445 GVIAAQSIG
+445 VIAAYRADHPDAVLSLDPPAP
-454 EPGTQL
+454 EPEKPLPSEKKKKPPKAERPAFYL
-460 TLRTFHVGGVAAGTA
+460 TAEDARSFNYQDSYTGAELKAALIEAAGDPDVKAPTI
-475 VETNVV
+475 
-481 SKYEGRL
+481 K
-488 EIDELRTVKGKNPQ
+488 EIDEWLLAQRLIGMERLPTKGFYYVPTPAGVDAGLRSEDKVSARGTPYSVLLFTPEAQRMVVEHFIKPEASPS
-502 GEAVDIVISR
+502 GEAV
-512 QSEFRIV
+512 
-519 DPKTE
+519 T
-524 IVLYTHNLPYGSM
+524 
-537 LYMSDGA
+537 
-544 EVKKGD
+544 
-550 MICEWDPYNAVIIS
+550 
-564 EHEGKAVYD
+564 
-573 SVIEGV
+573 
-579 TYRDERDEQTGLS
+579 
-592 EKVIIESKDKTKN
+592 
-605 PVIKVINKEG
+605 
-615 EEVKS
+615 
-620 YNLPVS
+620 
-626 AHVVVKDNAKIKAGD
+626 
-641 ILIKIPRAVGKSGG
+641 
-655 DITGGLPRVTE
+655 
-666 LFEARNPSNPAI
+666 
-678 VSEID
+678 
-683 GEVTFGKI
+683 
-691 KRGNREIIITS
+691 
-702 KEGDVRRYLVPLSRQ
+702 EGD
-717 IIVQENDYVKAG
+717 
-729 GALSDGAI
+729 
-737 TPSDILN
+737 
-744 ILGLTKVQE
+744 
-753 YIVNEVQEVYRMQGV
+753 
-768 KINDKHFEVIVR
+768 
-780 QMMSKV
+780 
-786 KIEDPGDTRFFE
+786 
-798 DQIVDKWEFMDV
+798 
-810 NDELYDKVVVTDAGD
+810 
-825 STAVQPGQIISMRKL
+825 
-840 RDENSSLKRRDLNLV
+840 
-855 KVRDIV
+855 
-861 PATSTQILQGITRA
+861 
-875 ALQTSSFISAA
+875 
-886 SFQETTKVL
+886 
-895 NEAAIQGK
+895 
-903 VDPLENLK
+903 
-911 ENVICGHL
+911 
-919 IPGGTGMREYDNLVV
+919 
-934 GLKED
+934 
-939 LEAIQ
+939 
-944 AAK
+944 

>member
-1 MTPREALK
+1 MTPLETLK

-253 TATKYHA
+253 AATKYHA
-260 GLSAEARRKNQN
+260 GLPAEARRKNQN

-340 EEDCGT
+340 KFLLDKKDFAEMDDEEADLLRQRDLQRLQTMERYCQTTECLRNYILAYFGEHPTAPCGNCGSCNNDFDEVDMTDAAKWMINCVAELRGRYGKAILFGT
-346 LRGLTATA
+346 LQGANRARLRELGAERFKSYGRMKDTPRETLERLLAQLLEDGYLVQSDDQYAVLHIGDIAPLKAGGQVLVKLPPQREPEQARAPKPKRRSPMDALTSAGLELFSQLRQLRFDTAQREGLPPYVVFGDKSLVDMCLRAPRRAEDMLGIYGMGERKYEKYGAAFFAVIDAYRADHPDAVLSLDPPAPEPEKPLPSEKKKKPPKAERPAFYLTAEDARSFNYQDSYTGA
-354 IKRNDDVVQTLYDRI
+354 ELKA
-369 LGRTA
+369 A
-374 LNDVIHPLTGEVL
+374 L
-387 CKAGEEITES
+387 
-397 IAEAIEKSPLES
+397 IE
-409 VEIRSVLTCESRR
+409 
-422 GVCAK
+422 
-427 CYGRNLATAR
+427 
-437 MVQRGEVV
+437 
-445 GVIAAQSIG
+445 
-454 EPGTQL
+454 
-460 TLRTFHVGGVAAGTA
+460 AAGDPDVKAPTI
-475 VETNVV
+475 
-481 SKYEGRL
+481 K
-488 EIDELRTVKGKNPQ
+488 EIDEWLLAQRLIGMERLPTKGFYYVPTPAGVDAGLRSEDKVSARGTPYSVLLFTPEAQRMVVEHFIKPEASPS
-502 GEAVDIVISR
+502 GEAV
-512 QSEFRIV
+512 
-519 DPKTE
+519 T
-524 IVLYTHNLPYGSM
+524 
-537 LYMSDGA
+537 
-544 EVKKGD
+544 
-550 MICEWDPYNAVIIS
+550 
-564 EHEGKAVYD
+564 
-573 SVIEGV
+573 
-579 TYRDERDEQTGLS
+579 
-592 EKVIIESKDKTKN
+592 
-605 PVIKVINKEG
+605 
-615 EEVKS
+615 
-620 YNLPVS
+620 
-626 AHVVVKDNAKIKAGD
+626 
-641 ILIKIPRAVGKSGG
+641 
-655 DITGGLPRVTE
+655 
-666 LFEARNPSNPAI
+666 
-678 VSEID
+678 
-683 GEVTFGKI
+683 
-691 KRGNREIIITS
+691 
-702 KEGDVRRYLVPLSRQ
+702 EGD
-717 IIVQENDYVKAG
+717 
-729 GALSDGAI
+729 
-737 TPSDILN
+737 
-744 ILGLTKVQE
+744 
-753 YIVNEVQEVYRMQGV
+753 
-768 KINDKHFEVIVR
+768 
-780 QMMSKV
+780 
-786 KIEDPGDTRFFE
+786 
-798 DQIVDKWEFMDV
+798 
-810 NDELYDKVVVTDAGD
+810 
-825 STAVQPGQIISMRKL
+825 
-840 RDENSSLKRRDLNLV
+840 
-855 KVRDIV
+855 
-861 PATSTQILQGITRA
+861 
-875 ALQTSSFISAA
+875 
-886 SFQETTKVL
+886 
-895 NEAAIQGK
+895 
-903 VDPLENLK
+903 
-911 ENVICGHL
+911 
-919 IPGGTGMREYDNLVV
+919 
-934 GLKED
+934 
-939 LEAIQ
+939 
-944 AAK
+944 

>member
-121 FRSFAAGA
+121 FRSFSAGA

-253 TATKYHA
+253 AATKYHA

-340 EEDCGT
+340 KFLLDKKDFAEMDDEEADLLRQRDLQRLQTMERYCQTTECLRNYILAYFGEHPTVPCGNCGSCNNDFDEVDMTDAAKWMINCVAELRGRYGKAILFGT
-346 LRGLTATA
+346 LQGANRARLRELGAERFKSYGRMKDTPRETLERLLAQLLEDGYLVQSDDQYAVLHIGDIAPLKAGGQVLVKLPPQREPEKARAPKPKRRSPMDALTSAGLELFNQLRQLRFDTAQREGLPPYVVFGDKSLVDMCLRAPRRAEDMLGIFGMGERKYEKYGAAFFAVIDAYRADHPDAVLSLDPPAPEPEKPLPSEKKKKPPKAERPAFYLTAEDARSFNYQDSYTGA
-354 IKRNDDVVQTLYDRI
+354 ELKA
-369 LGRTA
+369 A
-374 LNDVIHPLTGEVL
+374 L
-387 CKAGEEITES
+387 
-397 IAEAIEKSPLES
+397 IE
-409 VEIRSVLTCESRR
+409 
-422 GVCAK
+422 
-427 CYGRNLATAR
+427 
-437 MVQRGEVV
+437 
-445 GVIAAQSIG
+445 
-454 EPGTQL
+454 
-460 TLRTFHVGGVAAGTA
+460 AAGDPDVKAPTI
-475 VETNVV
+475 
-481 SKYEGRL
+481 K
-488 EIDELRTVKGKNPQ
+488 EIDEWLLAQRLIGMERLPTKGFYYVPTPAGVDAGLR
-502 GEAVDIVISR
+502 
-512 QSEFRIV
+512 SE
-519 DPKTE
+519 
-524 IVLYTHNLPYGSM
+524 
-537 LYMSDGA
+537 
-544 EVKKGD
+544 
-550 MICEWDPYNAVIIS
+550 
-564 EHEGKAVYD
+564 
-573 SVIEGV
+573 
-579 TYRDERDEQTGLS
+579 
-592 EKVIIESKDKTKN
+592 DK
-605 PVIKVINKEG
+605 
-615 EEVKS
+615 
-620 YNLPVS
+620 VS
-626 AHVVVKDNAKIKAGD
+626 ARGTPYSVLLFTPEAQRMVVEHFIKPD
-641 ILIKIPRAVGKSGG
+641 
-655 DITGGLPRVTE
+655 
-666 LFEARNPSNPAI
+666 
-678 VSEID
+678 
-683 GEVTFGKI
+683 
-691 KRGNREIIITS
+691 
-702 KEGDVRRYLVPLSRQ
+702 
-717 IIVQENDYVKAG
+717 
-729 GALSDGAI
+729 
-737 TPSDILN
+737 
-744 ILGLTKVQE
+744 
-753 YIVNEVQEVYRMQGV
+753 
-768 KINDKHFEVIVR
+768 
-780 QMMSKV
+780 
-786 KIEDPGDTRFFE
+786 
-798 DQIVDKWEFMDV
+798 
-810 NDELYDKVVVTDAGD
+810 
-825 STAVQPGQIISMRKL
+825 
-840 RDENSSLKRRDLNLV
+840 
-855 KVRDIV
+855 
-861 PATSTQILQGITRA
+861 
-875 ALQTSSFISAA
+875 
-886 SFQETTKVL
+886 
-895 NEAAIQGK
+895 
-903 VDPLENLK
+903 
-911 ENVICGHL
+911 
-919 IPGGTGMREYDNLVV
+919 
-934 GLKED
+934 
-939 LEAIQ
+939 
-944 AAK
+944 

>member
-121 FRSFAAGA
+121 FRSFSAGA

-253 TATKYHA
+253 AATKYHA

-340 EEDCGT
+340 KFLLDKKDFAEMDDEEADLLRQRDLQRLQTMERYCQTTECLRNYILAYFGEHPTAPCGNCGSCNNDFDEVDMTDAAKWMINCVAELRGRYGKAILFGT
-346 LRGLTATA
+346 LQGANRARLRELGAERFKSYGRMKDTPRETLERLLAQLLEDGYLVQSDDQYAVLHIGDIAPLKAGGQVLVKLPPQREPEKARAPKPKRRSPMDALTSAGLELFNQLRQLRFDTAQREGLPPYVVFGDKSLVDMCLRAPRRAEDMLGIYGMGERKYEKYGAAFFAVIDAYRADHPDTVLSLDPPAPEPEKPLPSEKKKKPPKAERPAFYLTAEDARSFNYQDSYTGA
-354 IKRNDDVVQTLYDRI
+354 ELKA
-369 LGRTA
+369 A
-374 LNDVIHPLTGEVL
+374 L
-387 CKAGEEITES
+387 
-397 IAEAIEKSPLES
+397 IE
-409 VEIRSVLTCESRR
+409 
-422 GVCAK
+422 
-427 CYGRNLATAR
+427 
-437 MVQRGEVV
+437 
-445 GVIAAQSIG
+445 
-454 EPGTQL
+454 
-460 TLRTFHVGGVAAGTA
+460 AAGDPDVKAPTI
-475 VETNVV
+475 
-481 SKYEGRL
+481 K
-488 EIDELRTVKGKNPQ
+488 EIDEWLLAQRLIGMERLPTKGFYYVPTPAGVDAGLR
-502 GEAVDIVISR
+502 
-512 QSEFRIV
+512 SE
-519 DPKTE
+519 
-524 IVLYTHNLPYGSM
+524 
-537 LYMSDGA
+537 
-544 EVKKGD
+544 
-550 MICEWDPYNAVIIS
+550 
-564 EHEGKAVYD
+564 
-573 SVIEGV
+573 
-579 TYRDERDEQTGLS
+579 
-592 EKVIIESKDKTKN
+592 DK
-605 PVIKVINKEG
+605 
-615 EEVKS
+615 
-620 YNLPVS
+620 VS
-626 AHVVVKDNAKIKAGD
+626 ARGTPYSVLLFTPEAQRMVVEHFIKPD
-641 ILIKIPRAVGKSGG
+641 
-655 DITGGLPRVTE
+655 
-666 LFEARNPSNPAI
+666 
-678 VSEID
+678 
-683 GEVTFGKI
+683 
-691 KRGNREIIITS
+691 
-702 KEGDVRRYLVPLSRQ
+702 
-717 IIVQENDYVKAG
+717 
-729 GALSDGAI
+729 
-737 TPSDILN
+737 
-744 ILGLTKVQE
+744 
-753 YIVNEVQEVYRMQGV
+753 
-768 KINDKHFEVIVR
+768 
-780 QMMSKV
+780 
-786 KIEDPGDTRFFE
+786 
-798 DQIVDKWEFMDV
+798 
-810 NDELYDKVVVTDAGD
+810 
-825 STAVQPGQIISMRKL
+825 
-840 RDENSSLKRRDLNLV
+840 
-855 KVRDIV
+855 
-861 PATSTQILQGITRA
+861 
-875 ALQTSSFISAA
+875 
-886 SFQETTKVL
+886 
-895 NEAAIQGK
+895 
-903 VDPLENLK
+903 
-911 ENVICGHL
+911 
-919 IPGGTGMREYDNLVV
+919 
-934 GLKED
+934 
-939 LEAIQ
+939 
-944 AAK
+944 

>member
-199 FDRPNLYFQVERTR
+199 FDRPNLYFQVERIR
-213 RKDDFVIQYLRDH
+213 RKDDFVIQYLRGH

-253 TATKYHA
+253 AATKYHA
-260 GLSAEARRKNQN
+260 GLPAEARRKNQN

-340 EEDCGT
+340 KFLLDKKDFAEMDDEEADLLRQRDLQRLQTMERYCQTTECLRNYILAYFGEHPTAPCGNCGSCSSDFDEVDMTDAAKWMINCVAELRGRYGKAILFGT
-346 LRGLTATA
+346 LQGANRARLRELGAEHFKSYGRMKDTPRETLERLLAQLLEDGYLVQSDDQYAVLHIGDIAPLKAGGQVLVKLPPQREPEQARTPKPKRRSPMDALTSAGLELFNQLRQLRFDTAQREGLPPYVVFGDKSLVDMCLRAPRRAEDMLGIYGMGERKYEKYGAAFFSIIDAYRADHPGAVLSLDPPAPEPEKPLPSEKKKKPPKAERPAFYLTAEDARSFNYQDSYTGA
-354 IKRNDDVVQTLYDRI
+354 ELKA
-369 LGRTA
+369 A
-374 LNDVIHPLTGEVL
+374 L
-387 CKAGEEITES
+387 
-397 IAEAIEKSPLES
+397 IE
-409 VEIRSVLTCESRR
+409 
-422 GVCAK
+422 
-427 CYGRNLATAR
+427 
-437 MVQRGEVV
+437 
-445 GVIAAQSIG
+445 
-454 EPGTQL
+454 
-460 TLRTFHVGGVAAGTA
+460 AAGDPDVKAPTI
-475 VETNVV
+475 
-481 SKYEGRL
+481 K
-488 EIDELRTVKGKNPQ
+488 EIDEWLLAQRLIGMERLSTKGFYYVPTPAGVDAGLRSEDKVSARGTPYSVLLFTPEAQRMVVEHFIKPEASPS
-502 GEAVDIVISR
+502 GEAV
-512 QSEFRIV
+512 
-519 DPKTE
+519 T
-524 IVLYTHNLPYGSM
+524 
-537 LYMSDGA
+537 
-544 EVKKGD
+544 
-550 MICEWDPYNAVIIS
+550 
-564 EHEGKAVYD
+564 
-573 SVIEGV
+573 
-579 TYRDERDEQTGLS
+579 
-592 EKVIIESKDKTKN
+592 
-605 PVIKVINKEG
+605 
-615 EEVKS
+615 
-620 YNLPVS
+620 
-626 AHVVVKDNAKIKAGD
+626 
-641 ILIKIPRAVGKSGG
+641 
-655 DITGGLPRVTE
+655 
-666 LFEARNPSNPAI
+666 
-678 VSEID
+678 
-683 GEVTFGKI
+683 
-691 KRGNREIIITS
+691 
-702 KEGDVRRYLVPLSRQ
+702 EGD
-717 IIVQENDYVKAG
+717 
-729 GALSDGAI
+729 
-737 TPSDILN
+737 
-744 ILGLTKVQE
+744 
-753 YIVNEVQEVYRMQGV
+753 
-768 KINDKHFEVIVR
+768 
-780 QMMSKV
+780 
-786 KIEDPGDTRFFE
+786 
-798 DQIVDKWEFMDV
+798 
-810 NDELYDKVVVTDAGD
+810 
-825 STAVQPGQIISMRKL
+825 
-840 RDENSSLKRRDLNLV
+840 
-855 KVRDIV
+855 
-861 PATSTQILQGITRA
+861 
-875 ALQTSSFISAA
+875 
-886 SFQETTKVL
+886 
-895 NEAAIQGK
+895 
-903 VDPLENLK
+903 
-911 ENVICGHL
+911 
-919 IPGGTGMREYDNLVV
+919 
-934 GLKED
+934 
-939 LEAIQ
+939 
-944 AAK
+944 

>member
-1 MTPREALK
+1 MTPLETLK

-253 TATKYHA
+253 AATKYHA

-340 EEDCGT
+340 KFLLDKKDFADMDDEEADLLRQRDLQRLQTMERYCQTTECLRNYILAYFGEHPTAPCGNCGSCNNDFDEVDMTDAAKWMINCVAELRGRYGKAILFGT
-346 LRGLTATA
+346 LQGANRVRLRELGAERFKSYGRMKDTPRETLERLLAQLLEDGYLVQSDDQYAVLHIGDIAPLKAGGQVLVKLPPQREPEQARAPKPKRRSPMDALTSAGLELFSQLRQLRFDTAQREGLPPYVVFGDKSLVDMCLRAPRRAEDMLGIYGMGERKYEKYGAAFFAVIDAYRADHPDAVLSLDPPAPEPEKPLPSEKKKKPPKAERPAFYLTAEDARSFNYQDSYTGA
-354 IKRNDDVVQTLYDRI
+354 ELKA
-369 LGRTA
+369 A
-374 LNDVIHPLTGEVL
+374 L
-387 CKAGEEITES
+387 
-397 IAEAIEKSPLES
+397 IE
-409 VEIRSVLTCESRR
+409 
-422 GVCAK
+422 
-427 CYGRNLATAR
+427 
-437 MVQRGEVV
+437 
-445 GVIAAQSIG
+445 
-454 EPGTQL
+454 
-460 TLRTFHVGGVAAGTA
+460 AAGDPDVKAPTI
-475 VETNVV
+475 
-481 SKYEGRL
+481 K
-488 EIDELRTVKGKNPQ
+488 EIDEWLLAQRLIGMERLPTKGFYYVPTPAGVDAGLR
-502 GEAVDIVISR
+502 
-512 QSEFRIV
+512 SE
-519 DPKTE
+519 
-524 IVLYTHNLPYGSM
+524 
-537 LYMSDGA
+537 
-544 EVKKGD
+544 
-550 MICEWDPYNAVIIS
+550 
-564 EHEGKAVYD
+564 
-573 SVIEGV
+573 
-579 TYRDERDEQTGLS
+579 
-592 EKVIIESKDKTKN
+592 DK
-605 PVIKVINKEG
+605 
-615 EEVKS
+615 
-620 YNLPVS
+620 VS
-626 AHVVVKDNAKIKAGD
+626 ARGTPYSVLLFTPEAQRMVV
-641 ILIKIPRAVGKSGG
+641 
-655 DITGGLPRVTE
+655 E
-666 LFEARNPSNPAI
+666 HF
-678 VSEID
+678 
-683 GEVTFGKI
+683 
-691 KRGNREIIITS
+691 
-702 KEGDVRRYLVPLSRQ
+702 
-717 IIVQENDYVKAG
+717 VKA
-729 GALSDGAI
+729 D
-737 TPSDILN
+737 
-744 ILGLTKVQE
+744 
-753 YIVNEVQEVYRMQGV
+753 
-768 KINDKHFEVIVR
+768 
-780 QMMSKV
+780 
-786 KIEDPGDTRFFE
+786 
-798 DQIVDKWEFMDV
+798 
-810 NDELYDKVVVTDAGD
+810 
-825 STAVQPGQIISMRKL
+825 
-840 RDENSSLKRRDLNLV
+840 
-855 KVRDIV
+855 
-861 PATSTQILQGITRA
+861 
-875 ALQTSSFISAA
+875 
-886 SFQETTKVL
+886 
-895 NEAAIQGK
+895 
-903 VDPLENLK
+903 
-911 ENVICGHL
+911 
-919 IPGGTGMREYDNLVV
+919 
-934 GLKED
+934 
-939 LEAIQ
+939 
-944 AAK
+944 

>member
-1 MTPREALK
+1 MTPLEALK

-213 RKDDFVIQYLRDH
+213 RKDDFVIQYLRGH

-253 TATKYHA
+253 AATKYHA

-340 EEDCGT
+340 KFLLDKKDFAEMDDEEADLLRQRDLQRLQTMERYCQTTECLRNYILAYFGEHPTAPCGNCGSCNNDFDEVDMTDAAKWMINCVAELRGRYGKAILFGT
-346 LRGLTATA
+346 LQGANRARLRELGAERFKSYGRMKDTPRETLERLLAQLLEDGYLVQSDDQYAVLHIGDIAPLKAGGQVLVKLPPQREPEKARAPKPKRRSPMDALTSAGLELFSQLRQLRFDTAQREGLPPYVVFGDKSLVDMCLRAPRRAEDMLGIYGMGERKYEKYGASFFAVIDAYRADHPDAVLSLDPPAPEPEKPLPSEKKKKPPKAERPAFYLTAEDARSFNYQDSYTGA
-354 IKRNDDVVQTLYDRI
+354 ELKA
-369 LGRTA
+369 A
-374 LNDVIHPLTGEVL
+374 L
-387 CKAGEEITES
+387 
-397 IAEAIEKSPLES
+397 IE
-409 VEIRSVLTCESRR
+409 
-422 GVCAK
+422 
-427 CYGRNLATAR
+427 
-437 MVQRGEVV
+437 
-445 GVIAAQSIG
+445 
-454 EPGTQL
+454 
-460 TLRTFHVGGVAAGTA
+460 AAGDPDVKAPTI
-475 VETNVV
+475 
-481 SKYEGRL
+481 K
-488 EIDELRTVKGKNPQ
+488 EIDEWLLAQRLIGMERLPTKGFYYVPTPSGVDAGLRSEDKVSARGTPYSVLLFTPEAQRMVVEHFIKPEASPS
-502 GEAVDIVISR
+502 GEAV
-512 QSEFRIV
+512 
-519 DPKTE
+519 T
-524 IVLYTHNLPYGSM
+524 
-537 LYMSDGA
+537 
-544 EVKKGD
+544 
-550 MICEWDPYNAVIIS
+550 
-564 EHEGKAVYD
+564 
-573 SVIEGV
+573 
-579 TYRDERDEQTGLS
+579 
-592 EKVIIESKDKTKN
+592 
-605 PVIKVINKEG
+605 
-615 EEVKS
+615 
-620 YNLPVS
+620 
-626 AHVVVKDNAKIKAGD
+626 
-641 ILIKIPRAVGKSGG
+641 
-655 DITGGLPRVTE
+655 
-666 LFEARNPSNPAI
+666 
-678 VSEID
+678 
-683 GEVTFGKI
+683 
-691 KRGNREIIITS
+691 
-702 KEGDVRRYLVPLSRQ
+702 EGD
-717 IIVQENDYVKAG
+717 
-729 GALSDGAI
+729 
-737 TPSDILN
+737 
-744 ILGLTKVQE
+744 
-753 YIVNEVQEVYRMQGV
+753 
-768 KINDKHFEVIVR
+768 
-780 QMMSKV
+780 
-786 KIEDPGDTRFFE
+786 
-798 DQIVDKWEFMDV
+798 
-810 NDELYDKVVVTDAGD
+810 
-825 STAVQPGQIISMRKL
+825 
-840 RDENSSLKRRDLNLV
+840 
-855 KVRDIV
+855 
-861 PATSTQILQGITRA
+861 
-875 ALQTSSFISAA
+875 
-886 SFQETTKVL
+886 
-895 NEAAIQGK
+895 
-903 VDPLENLK
+903 
-911 ENVICGHL
+911 
-919 IPGGTGMREYDNLVV
+919 
-934 GLKED
+934 
-939 LEAIQ
+939 
-944 AAK
+944 

>member
-121 FRSFAAGA
+121 FRSFSAGA

-253 TATKYHA
+253 AATKYHA

-340 EEDCGT
+340 KFLLDKKDFAEMDDEEADLLRQRDLQRLQTMERYCQTTECLRNYILAYFGEHPTAPCGNCGSCNNDFDEVDMTDAAKWMINCVAELRGRYGKAILFGT
-346 LRGLTATA
+346 LQGANRARLRELGAERFKSYGRMKDTPRETLERLLAQLLEDGYLVQSDDQYAVLHIGDIAPLKAGGQVLVKLPPQREPEKARAPKPKRRSPMDALTSAGLELFSQLRQLRFDTAQREGLPPYVVFGDKSLVDMCLRAPRRAEDMLGIYGMGERKYEKYGASFFAVIDAYRADHPDAVLSLDPPAPEPEKPLPSEKKKKPPKAERPAFYLTAEDARSFNYQDSYTGA
-354 IKRNDDVVQTLYDRI
+354 ELKA
-369 LGRTA
+369 A
-374 LNDVIHPLTGEVL
+374 L
-387 CKAGEEITES
+387 
-397 IAEAIEKSPLES
+397 IE
-409 VEIRSVLTCESRR
+409 
-422 GVCAK
+422 
-427 CYGRNLATAR
+427 
-437 MVQRGEVV
+437 
-445 GVIAAQSIG
+445 
-454 EPGTQL
+454 
-460 TLRTFHVGGVAAGTA
+460 AAGDPDVKAPTI
-475 VETNVV
+475 
-481 SKYEGRL
+481 K
-488 EIDELRTVKGKNPQ
+488 EIDEWLLAQRLIGMERLPTKGFYYVPTPSGVDAGLR
-502 GEAVDIVISR
+502 
-512 QSEFRIV
+512 SE
-519 DPKTE
+519 
-524 IVLYTHNLPYGSM
+524 
-537 LYMSDGA
+537 
-544 EVKKGD
+544 
-550 MICEWDPYNAVIIS
+550 
-564 EHEGKAVYD
+564 
-573 SVIEGV
+573 
-579 TYRDERDEQTGLS
+579 
-592 EKVIIESKDKTKN
+592 DK
-605 PVIKVINKEG
+605 
-615 EEVKS
+615 
-620 YNLPVS
+620 VS
-626 AHVVVKDNAKIKAGD
+626 ARGTPYSVLLFTPEAQRMVVEHFIKPD
-641 ILIKIPRAVGKSGG
+641 
-655 DITGGLPRVTE
+655 
-666 LFEARNPSNPAI
+666 
-678 VSEID
+678 
-683 GEVTFGKI
+683 
-691 KRGNREIIITS
+691 
-702 KEGDVRRYLVPLSRQ
+702 
-717 IIVQENDYVKAG
+717 
-729 GALSDGAI
+729 
-737 TPSDILN
+737 
-744 ILGLTKVQE
+744 
-753 YIVNEVQEVYRMQGV
+753 
-768 KINDKHFEVIVR
+768 
-780 QMMSKV
+780 
-786 KIEDPGDTRFFE
+786 
-798 DQIVDKWEFMDV
+798 
-810 NDELYDKVVVTDAGD
+810 
-825 STAVQPGQIISMRKL
+825 
-840 RDENSSLKRRDLNLV
+840 
-855 KVRDIV
+855 
-861 PATSTQILQGITRA
+861 
-875 ALQTSSFISAA
+875 
-886 SFQETTKVL
+886 
-895 NEAAIQGK
+895 
-903 VDPLENLK
+903 
-911 ENVICGHL
+911 
-919 IPGGTGMREYDNLVV
+919 
-934 GLKED
+934 
-939 LEAIQ
+939 
-944 AAK
+944 

>member
-253 TATKYHA
+253 AATKYHA

-340 EEDCGT
+340 KFLLDKKDFAEMDDEEADLLRQRDLQRLQTMERYCQTTECLRNYILAYFGEHPTAPCGNCGSCNSDFDEVDMTDAAKWMINCVAELHGRYGKAILFGT
-346 LRGLTATA
+346 LQGANRARL
-354 IKRNDDVVQTLYDRI
+354 RE
-369 LGRTA
+369 LG
-374 LNDVIHPLTGEVL
+374 
-387 CKAGEEITES
+387 
-397 IAEAIEKSPLES
+397 AERFKS
-409 VEIRSVLTCESRR
+409 
-422 GVCAK
+422 
-427 CYGRNLATAR
+427 YGRIKDTPRETLERLLAQLLEDGYL
-437 MVQRGEVV
+437 VQSDD
-445 GVIAAQSIG
+445 QY
-454 EPGTQL
+454 
-460 TLRTFHVGGVAAGTA
+460 A
-475 VETNVV
+475 V
-481 SKYEGRL
+481 L
-488 EIDELRTVKGKNPQ
+488 HI
-502 GEAVDIVISR
+502 
-512 QSEFRIV
+512 
-519 DPKTE
+519 
-524 IVLYTHNLPYGSM
+524 
-537 LYMSDGA
+537 
-544 EVKKGD
+544 
-550 MICEWDPYNAVIIS
+550 
-564 EHEGKAVYD
+564 
-573 SVIEGV
+573 
-579 TYRDERDEQTGLS
+579 
-592 EKVIIESKDKTKN
+592 
-605 PVIKVINKEG
+605 
-615 EEVKS
+615 
-620 YNLPVS
+620 
-626 AHVVVKDNAKIKAGD
+626 GD
-641 ILIKIPRAVGKSGG
+641 IA
-655 DITGGLPRVTE
+655 
-666 LFEARNPSNPAI
+666 
-678 VSEID
+678 
-683 GEVTFGKI
+683 
-691 KRGNREIIITS
+691 
-702 KEGDVRRYLVPLSRQ
+702 PL
-717 IIVQENDYVKAG
+717 KAG
-729 GALSDGAI
+729 GQVLVKLPPQREPEKARAPKPKRRSPMDALTSAGLELFNQLRQLRFDTAQREGLPPYVVFGDKSLVDMCLRAPRRAEDMLGIYGMGERKYEKYGAAFFAVI
-737 TPSDILN
+737 DAYRADHPDAVLSLDPPAPEPEKPLPSEKKKKPPKAERPAFYLTAEDARSFNYQDSYTGAELKAALIEAAGDPDVKAPTIKEIAEWLLAQRLIGMARLPTKGFYYVPTPSGVDA
-744 ILGLTKVQE
+744 GLRSE
-753 YIVNEVQEVYRMQGV
+753 
-768 KINDKHFEVIVR
+768 
-780 QMMSKV
+780 
-786 KIEDPGDTRFFE
+786 
-798 DQIVDKWEFMDV
+798 
-810 NDELYDKVVVTDAGD
+810 DKVSARGTPYSVLLFTPEAQRMVV
-825 STAVQPGQIISMRKL
+825 
-840 RDENSSLKRRDLNLV
+840 EH
-855 KVRDIV
+855 
-861 PATSTQILQGITRA
+861 
-875 ALQTSSFISAA
+875 FI
-886 SFQETTKVL
+886 KP
-895 NEAAIQGK
+895 
-903 VDPLENLK
+903 D
-911 ENVICGHL
+911 
-919 IPGGTGMREYDNLVV
+919 
-934 GLKED
+934 
-939 LEAIQ
+939 
-944 AAK
+944 